1 MNQGGAIRVSREVRF
16 FPGHRVMDEHYGW
29 GMRWQAGS
37 K

>member
-1 MNQGGAIRVSREVRF
+1 VVKQVTFHN
-16 FPGHRVMDEHYGW
+16 GHAAADRAYGW